1 MQCINPDPHAKY
13 RGITHAIR
21 EMMTNEG
28 VFRPV
33 GEFFLL
39 FYIEIN
45 PFFLFNLG
53 SWYAYCG
60 YSRWT
65 CSCTLFFLL

>member
-21 EMMTNEG
+21 EMMANEG

-39 FYIEIN
+39 FYKEIN
-45 PFFLFNLG
+45 PCFFIQ
-53 SWYAYCG
+53 
-60 YSRWT
+60 SRFVVCILW
-65 CSCTLFFLL
+65 L